1 MLNDCPVGCQPV
13 PFLGTVATP
22 EGALLGGESRAT
34 IA

>member
-1 MLNDCPVGCQPV
+1 MLNHCAAGCQPL